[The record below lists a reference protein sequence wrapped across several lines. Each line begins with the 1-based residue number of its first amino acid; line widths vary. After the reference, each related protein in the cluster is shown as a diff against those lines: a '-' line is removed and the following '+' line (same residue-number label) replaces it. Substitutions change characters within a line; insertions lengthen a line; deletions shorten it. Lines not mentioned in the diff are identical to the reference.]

1 MCISIY
7 DLRMMVK
14 ETKYKSPR
22 HKLTKFFEKSRDQWK
37 EKCLKAKSKAK
48 QLSNRV
54 RFLENSKENLKI
66 KIESL
71 EEELAKIKIQERTGD
86 IEKQNQKKTVQRKQ

>member
-1 MCISIY
+1 
-7 DLRMMVK
+7 MMMNEK
-14 ETKYKSPR
+14 KYKSPQ

-37 EKCLKAKSKAK
+37 EKCLKAKSKVK

-71 EEELAKIKIQERTGD
+71 EEELAKIKIQEKTRD
-86 IEKQNQKKTVQRKQ
+86 IEKQNKKKTVQKKQ

>member
-7 DLRMMVK
+7 ELRMMVK
-14 ETKYKSPR
+14 ESKYKSPR
-22 HKLTKFFEKSRDQWK
+22 HKLTKFFEKSRNQWK
-37 EKCLKAKSKAK
+37 EKCLKAKSKGK

-71 EEELAKIKIQERTGD
+71 EEELAKLKSQDKTND
-86 IEKQNQKKTVQRKQ
+86 IEKQNQKKTVPRKQ